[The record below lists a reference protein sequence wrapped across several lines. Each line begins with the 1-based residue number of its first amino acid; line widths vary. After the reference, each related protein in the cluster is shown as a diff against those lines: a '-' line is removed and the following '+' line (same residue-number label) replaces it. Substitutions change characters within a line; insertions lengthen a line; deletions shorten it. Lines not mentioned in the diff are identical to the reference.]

1 MRPGYI
7 NSSRWW
13 RRGRGEG
20 RAQYPS
26 TGPRGAITFAW
37 LTTSVSVR
45 PYPRCLVSL
54 VVIVVR
60 HPDKTYRGGKNF
72 GPRLRELA
80 PRPEAEPR
88 NLGQTFLAN
97 SVCVMMTTVTDS
109 ELALK
114 MNTGPCSES
123 SKIGWAFG
131 CISRVYTCGNT
142 ACTVQS
148 WAKKFA

>member
-60 HPDKTYRGGKNF
+60 HPDKTYRGGNNF

-80 PRPEAEPR
+80 PRS
-88 NLGQTFLAN
+88 GGG
-97 SVCVMMTTVTDS
+97 MTTNFCGHLCTYVIRTTCQVGRGHSMTDQMTPR
-109 ELALK
+109 A
-114 MNTGPCSES
+114 GH
-123 SKIGWAFG
+123 ARARAR
-131 CISRVYTCGNT
+131 SRSLSLGLSTLRLSVE
-142 ACTVQS
+142 
-148 WAKKFA
+148 